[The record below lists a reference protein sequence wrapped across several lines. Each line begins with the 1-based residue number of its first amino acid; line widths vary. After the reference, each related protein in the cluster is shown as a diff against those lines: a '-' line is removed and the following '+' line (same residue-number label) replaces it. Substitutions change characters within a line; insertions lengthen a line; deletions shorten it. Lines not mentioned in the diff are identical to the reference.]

1 MRGERTGM
9 DQKAY
14 CHALNLIP
22 QLGPVRINRL
32 LKACG
37 SAREVWNAPEPRLA
51 AVEGFGEKLAAQ
63 VVAVRARIDPARA
76 WQELCGKGFGAVAQD
91 EYGYPPLLREI
102 YDPPPLLYYSG
113 DLQVLQKSCL
123 AVVGSRR
130 HTAYGREIA
139 YKFAAR
145 LAACGITVVSGL
157 ARGIDTWAHR
167 GALKVKG
174 TTAAVLGCGLDICYP
189 PENSLLMQSIRQQG
203 VVLSEFPPGS
213 EPLPANF
220 PRRNRLISGLSLG
233 TVVVEAG
240 EKSGALIT
248 ASFALEQG
256 REVFAVPGSITSPCS
271 RGCHYLIKEGA
282 KLVDGVESILEEF
295 PHEYFNR
302 LRVNI

>member
-1 MRGERTGM
+1 MQE
-9 DQKAY
+9 KAY

-32 LKACG
+32 LKACA
-37 SAREVWNAPEPRLA
+37 SAREVWGAAPGCLA
-51 AVEGFGEKLAAQ
+51 QAEGIGEKLAAQ
-63 VVAVRARIDPARA
+63 VAAARARIDPAAA
-76 WQELCGKGFGAVAQD
+76 WEEFCAAGYGAVMQHEGD
-91 EYGYPPLLREI
+91 YPPLLREI

-113 DLQVLQKSCL
+113 NLQVLHQACL

-145 LAACGITVVSGL
+145 LAALGITVVSGL

-167 GALKVKG
+167 GALAGKG
-174 TTAAVLGCGLDICYP
+174 ATAAVLGCGLDICYP
-189 PENSLLMQSIRQQG
+189 PENRLLMQGIGQQG

-233 TVVVEAG
+233 TLVVEAG

-256 REVFAVPGSITSPCS
+256 REVYAVPGSITSPCS
-271 RGCHYLIKEGA
+271 RGCHQLIKEGA
-282 KLVDGVESILEEF
+282 KLADRVEAILEEL
-295 PHEYFNR
+295 PRDYIKR
-302 LRVNI
+302 LKVNI